1 MTTLRKVLVVDDDPV
16 IGRSFDRVLS
26 NKGYA
31 VITAANGDEAL
42 RKLAAEEYD
51 VVYTDIRMPGMDGIE
66 VARRAKAE
74 RPWLP
79 VVIVTGYGS
88 DANIAKAKAAGVS
101 RVLHKP
107 LSPEMIEASAHEALL
122 AKNAAVLT
130 EYPALPRVPLL
141 PAPLSR
147 EKDENAVWLAAK
159 TMGVAV
165 AAPLVGLAYVALF
178 PLIGLASLLW
188 MGMKALVENA
198 AGIALFLRNIALFLA
213 APFVGL
219 AYTIALPFV
228 GLGLIAWM
236 GVKAVF
242 KRGEGE

>member
-16 IGRSFDRVLS
+16 VGRSFDRVLS
-26 NKGYA
+26 TKGYA

-42 RKLAAEEYD
+42 AKLAAEDYD

-66 VARRAKAE
+66 VARRVKAE
-74 RPWLP
+74 NPWLP

-88 DANIAKAKAAGVS
+88 DSNVAKAKAAGVT

-107 LSPEMIEASAHEALL
+107 LSPDVIEASAHEALL

-130 EYPALPRVPLL
+130 AYPPAPRVP
-141 PAPLSR
+141 APGPLME
-147 EKDENAVWLAAK
+147 EKPENAAWLAAK
-159 TMGVAV
+159 TIAVGV
-165 AAPLVGLAYVALF
+165 AAPFVGLAYVLAF
-178 PLIGLASLLW
+178 PLIGLASLVWTGL
-188 MGMKALVENA
+188 KALA
-198 AGIALFLRNIALFLA
+198 ARGDRIGRFARNVGLFLA

-236 GVKAVF
+236 GAKALL
-242 KRGEGE
+242 KRTDHD